1 MKGFAKQIV
10 KNERLSTFIVAPDE
24 DDIKDVF
31 R

>member
-10 KNERLSTFIVAPDE
+10 KNERLSVFIVAPDE
-24 DDIKDVF
+24 DYNKGMF